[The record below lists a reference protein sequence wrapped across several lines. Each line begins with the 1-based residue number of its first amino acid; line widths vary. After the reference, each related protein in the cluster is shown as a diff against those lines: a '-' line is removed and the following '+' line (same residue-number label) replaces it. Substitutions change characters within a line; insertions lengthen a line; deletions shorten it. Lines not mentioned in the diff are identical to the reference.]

1 LGYVGF
7 EGFSSGEVV
16 VNTVLCVFLIG
27 EEEGGGLNVGEV
39 GEDQSV
45 AEVVIPR
52 VCEKLYVFAST

>member
-1 LGYVGF
+1 M
-7 EGFSSGEVV
+7 
-16 VNTVLCVFLIG
+16 FLIG